1 MNSRPMTSHSTN
13 PSSRQRSQVRL
24 RVGIVVFRWVGLAAL
39 LVFALF
45 PCYWML
51 VSSLRPPRELF
62 TVPPR
67 LFPEALTIEWYE
79 VVLRTTRMPRYFLNS
94 AVISTASMIVSLVIA
109 TLGAYSL
116 SRFRYP
122 GQQVLLLGALTS
134 YVLPPVL
141 LLLPLYLTLG
151 RLGLINSYAGVIVT
165 HITITLPFCLW
176 LLRSFFRTIPVDLE
190 EAAMIDGNGRLGA
203 FVRITLP
210 LTLPGILS
218 TGLFGF
224 ILSWNEYLFA
234 SVLLTGEARK
244 TVPIGIAEFIMQFDI
259 RWGEVMAA
267 SSLATIPVVI
277 LFALIQRHFVRGLMA
292 GAIKG

>member
-1 MNSRPMTSHSTN
+1 MSR
-13 PSSRQRSQVRL
+13 RSATASARL
-24 RVGIVVFRWVGLAAL
+24 RFRPRVGLAELRWAGILGL
-39 LVFALF
+39 LMFALF

-51 VSSLRPPRELF
+51 VSSLRPQQELF

-67 LFPEALTIEWYE
+67 LLPGTLTTEWYA

-94 AVISTASMIVSLVIA
+94 AMISTASMIVSLTIA
-109 TLGAYSL
+109 TLGAYGL
-116 SRFRYP
+116 TRFRYA
-122 GQQVLLLGALTS
+122 GQQVLLLSVLTS

-151 RLGLINSYAGVIVT
+151 MLGLINSYTGVIVT
-165 HITITLPFCLW
+165 HVTFTAPFCLW
-176 LLRSFFRTIPVDLE
+176 LLRSFFQTIPVDLE
-190 EAAMIDGNGRLGA
+190 EAAMVDGNSRLGA
-203 FVRITLP
+203 FIRIVLP
-210 LTLPGILS
+210 LALSGILS

-244 TVPIGIAEFIMQFDI
+244 TVPIGIAEFIVQFDI

-267 SSLATIPVVI
+267 SSLATIPVVV
-277 LFALIQRHFVRGLMA
+277 LFSLIQRHFVRGLMA

>member
-1 MNSRPMTSHSTN
+1 MVRRNSR
-13 PSSRQRSQVRL
+13 L
-24 RVGIVVFRWVGLAAL
+24 GLAGLRWVGVLGL
-39 LVFALF
+39 LTFALF

-51 VSSLRPPRELF
+51 VSSLRPAQELF

-67 LFPEALTIEWYE
+67 LLPGTVTIQWYE
-79 VVLRTTRMPRYFLNS
+79 VVLKATQMPRYFLNS
-94 AVISTASMIVSLVIA
+94 ALISTVSMIVSLVIA
-109 TLGAYSL
+109 TLGAYGL
-116 SRFRYP
+116 TRFRHA
-122 GQQVLLLGALTS
+122 GQRLLLLAVLSS

-151 RLGLINSYAGVIVT
+151 KLGLINTYAGVIVT
-165 HITITLPFCLW
+165 HVAFTAPFCLW
-176 LLRSFFRTIPVDLE
+176 LLRSFFQTIPLDLE
-190 EAAMIDGNGRLGA
+190 EAAMVDGTCRLGA
-203 FVRITLP
+203 FIRIALP
-210 LTLPGILS
+210 LALPAVLS

-244 TVPIGIAEFIMQFDI
+244 TVPIGIAEFIVQFDI

-267 SSLATIPVVI
+267 SSLATIPVVV
-277 LFALIQRHFVRGLMA
+277 LFAIIQRHFVRGLMA

>member
-1 MNSRPMTSHSTN
+1 MTGRATILRP
-13 PSSRQRSQVRL
+13 RL
-24 RVGIVVFRWVGLAAL
+24 RIDRHVGLAAGRWVGIL
-39 LVFALF
+39 AFLVFALF

-51 VSSLRPPRELF
+51 VSSLRPQPELF
-62 TVPPR
+62 AVPPR
-67 LFPEALTIEWYE
+67 LLPGTLTMEWYQ
-79 VVLRTTRMPRYFLNS
+79 VVLRATRMPRYFLNS
-94 AVISTASMIVSLVIA
+94 AGVSTASMIISLAVA

-122 GQQVLLLGALTS
+122 GQRVLLFGALAS

-141 LLLPLYLTLG
+141 LLLPFYLTLG
-151 RLGLINSYAGVIVT
+151 MLGLINSYAGVIVT
-165 HITITLPFCLW
+165 HVAFTMPFCLW
-176 LLRSFFRTIPVDLE
+176 LLRSFFKTIPLDLE
-190 EAAMIDGNGRLGA
+190 EAAMVDGNSRLGA
-203 FVRITLP
+203 FVRIVLP
-210 LTLPGILS
+210 LALPGILS

-244 TVPIGIAEFIMQFDI
+244 TVPIGIAEFIVQFDI

>member
-1 MNSRPMTSHSTN
+1 MVRRNSR
-13 PSSRQRSQVRL
+13 L
-24 RVGIVVFRWVGLAAL
+24 GLAGLRWVGVLGL
-39 LVFALF
+39 LTFALF

-51 VSSLRPPRELF
+51 VSSLRPAPELF

-67 LFPEALTIEWYE
+67 LLPGTVTIQWYE
-79 VVLRTTRMPRYFLNS
+79 VVLKATQMPRYFLNS
-94 AVISTASMIVSLVIA
+94 ALISTVSMIVSLVIA
-109 TLGAYSL
+109 TLGAYGL
-116 SRFRYP
+116 TRFRHA
-122 GQQVLLLGALTS
+122 GQRLLLLAVLSS

-151 RLGLINSYAGVIVT
+151 KLGLINTYAGVIVT
-165 HITITLPFCLW
+165 HVTFTAPFCLW
-176 LLRSFFRTIPVDLE
+176 LLRSFFQTIPLDLE
-190 EAAMIDGNGRLGA
+190 EAAMVDGTCRLGA
-203 FVRITLP
+203 FIRIALP
-210 LTLPGILS
+210 LALPAVLS

-244 TVPIGIAEFIMQFDI
+244 TVPIGIAEFIVQFDI

-267 SSLATIPVVI
+267 SSLATIPVVV
-277 LFALIQRHFVRGLMA
+277 LFAIIQRHFVRGLMA

>member
-1 MNSRPMTSHSTN
+1 MR
-13 PSSRQRSQVRL
+13 RRRV
-24 RVGIVVFRWVGLAAL
+24 RVGLTVLRWIGLAGL
-39 LVFALF
+39 VVFALF

-51 VSSLRPPRELF
+51 VSSLRPQQELF

-67 LFPEALTIEWYE
+67 LLPGTLTIQWYE
-79 VVLRTTRMPRYFLNS
+79 VVLSATRMPRYFLNS
-94 AVISTASMIVSLVIA
+94 AIISTASMIVSLAIA

-116 SRFRYP
+116 TRFRYS
-122 GQQVLLLGALTS
+122 GQQILLLSVLTS

-151 RLGLINSYAGVIVT
+151 TLGLINTYAGVIVT
-165 HITITLPFCLW
+165 HITFTVPFCLW
-176 LLRSFFRTIPVDLE
+176 LLRSFFKTIPLDLE
-190 EAAMIDGNGRLGA
+190 EAAMVDGNSRLGA
-203 FVRITLP
+203 FFRIVLP
-210 LTLPGILS
+210 LALPGILS

-244 TVPIGIAEFIMQFDI
+244 TVPIGIAEFIVQFDI

-267 SSLATIPVVI
+267 SSLATIPVVV
-277 LFALIQRHFVRGLMA
+277 LFSLIQRHFVRGLMA

>member
-1 MNSRPMTSHSTN
+1 MVRRNSR
-13 PSSRQRSQVRL
+13 L
-24 RVGIVVFRWVGLAAL
+24 GLAGLRWVGVLGL
-39 LVFALF
+39 LTFALF

-51 VSSLRPPRELF
+51 VSSLRPAQELF

-67 LFPEALTIEWYE
+67 LLPGTVTIQWYE
-79 VVLRTTRMPRYFLNS
+79 VVLKATQMPRYFLNS
-94 AVISTASMIVSLVIA
+94 ALISTVSMIVSLVIA
-109 TLGAYSL
+109 TLGAYGL
-116 SRFRYP
+116 TRFRHA
-122 GQQVLLLGALTS
+122 GQRLLLLAVLSS

-151 RLGLINSYAGVIVT
+151 KLGLINTYAGVIVT
-165 HITITLPFCLW
+165 HVTFTAPFCLW
-176 LLRSFFRTIPVDLE
+176 LLRSFFQTIPLDLE
-190 EAAMIDGNGRLGA
+190 EAAMVDGTCRLGA
-203 FVRITLP
+203 FIRIALP
-210 LTLPGILS
+210 LALPAVLS

-244 TVPIGIAEFIMQFDI
+244 TVPIGIAEFIVQFDI

-267 SSLATIPVVI
+267 SSLATIPVVV
-277 LFALIQRHFVRGLMA
+277 LFAIIQRHFVRGLMG

>member
-1 MNSRPMTSHSTN
+1 MVRRNSR
-13 PSSRQRSQVRL
+13 L
-24 RVGIVVFRWVGLAAL
+24 GLAGLRWVGVLGL
-39 LVFALF
+39 LTFALF

-51 VSSLRPPRELF
+51 VSSLRPAQELF

-67 LFPEALTIEWYE
+67 LLPGTVTIQWYE
-79 VVLRTTRMPRYFLNS
+79 VVLKATQMPRYFLNS
-94 AVISTASMIVSLVIA
+94 ALISTVSMIVSLVIA
-109 TLGAYSL
+109 TLGAYGL
-116 SRFRYP
+116 TRFRHA
-122 GQQVLLLGALTS
+122 GQRLLLLAVLSS

-151 RLGLINSYAGVIVT
+151 KLGLINTYAGVIVT
-165 HITITLPFCLW
+165 HVTFTAPFCLW
-176 LLRSFFRTIPVDLE
+176 LLRSFFQTIPLDLE
-190 EAAMIDGNGRLGA
+190 EAAMVDGTCRLGA
-203 FVRITLP
+203 FIRIALP
-210 LTLPGILS
+210 LALPAVLS

-244 TVPIGIAEFIMQFDI
+244 TVPIGIAEFIAQFDI

-267 SSLATIPVVI
+267 SSLATIPVVV
-277 LFALIQRHFVRGLMA
+277 LFAIIQRHFVRGLMA

>member
-1 MNSRPMTSHSTN
+1 MVRRNSR
-13 PSSRQRSQVRL
+13 L
-24 RVGIVVFRWVGLAAL
+24 GLAGLRWVGVLGL
-39 LVFALF
+39 LTFALF

-51 VSSLRPPRELF
+51 VSSLRPAQELF

-67 LFPEALTIEWYE
+67 LLPGTVTIQWYE
-79 VVLRTTRMPRYFLNS
+79 VVLKATQMPRYFLNS
-94 AVISTASMIVSLVIA
+94 ALISTVSMIVSLVIA
-109 TLGAYSL
+109 TLGAYGL
-116 SRFRYP
+116 TRFRHA
-122 GQQVLLLGALTS
+122 GQRLLLLAVLSS

-151 RLGLINSYAGVIVT
+151 KLGLINTYAGVIVT
-165 HITITLPFCLW
+165 HVTFTAPFCLW
-176 LLRSFFRTIPVDLE
+176 LLRSFFQTIPLDLE
-190 EAAMIDGNGRLGA
+190 EAAMVDGTCRLGA
-203 FVRITLP
+203 FIRIALP
-210 LTLPGILS
+210 LALPAVLS

-244 TVPIGIAEFIMQFDI
+244 TVPIGIAEFIVQFDI

-267 SSLATIPVVI
+267 SSLATIPVVV
-277 LFALIQRHFVRGLMA
+277 LFAIIQRHFVRGLMA

>member
-1 MNSRPMTSHSTN
+1 
-13 PSSRQRSQVRL
+13 VL
-24 RVGIVVFRWVGLAAL
+24 GLL
-39 LVFALF
+39 TFALF

-51 VSSLRPPRELF
+51 VSSLRPAQELF

-67 LFPEALTIEWYE
+67 LLPGTVTIQWYE
-79 VVLRTTRMPRYFLNS
+79 VVLKATQMPRYFLNS
-94 AVISTASMIVSLVIA
+94 ALISTVSMIVSLVIA
-109 TLGAYSL
+109 TLGAYGL
-116 SRFRYP
+116 TRFRHA
-122 GQQVLLLGALTS
+122 GQRLLLLAVLSS

-151 RLGLINSYAGVIVT
+151 KLGLINTYAGVIVT
-165 HITITLPFCLW
+165 HVTFTAPFCLW
-176 LLRSFFRTIPVDLE
+176 LLRSFFQTIPLDLE
-190 EAAMIDGNGRLGA
+190 EAAMVDGTCRLGA
-203 FVRITLP
+203 FIRIALP
-210 LTLPGILS
+210 LALPAVLS

-244 TVPIGIAEFIMQFDI
+244 TVPIGIAEFIVQFDI

-267 SSLATIPVVI
+267 SSLATIPVVV
-277 LFALIQRHFVRGLMA
+277 LFAIIQRHFVRGLMA

>member
-1 MNSRPMTSHSTN
+1 VTMKRHRSRAGLT
-13 PSSRQRSQVRL
+13 
-24 RVGIVVFRWVGLAAL
+24 VFRWIALGGLV
-39 LVFALF
+39 VFALF

-51 VSSLRPPRELF
+51 ASSLRPPQELF

-67 LFPEALTIEWYE
+67 LFPGTLTIQWYE

-94 AVISTASMIVSLVIA
+94 AVISGASMIVSLVIA
-109 TLGAYSL
+109 ILGAYSL
-116 SRFRYP
+116 TRFKYP
-122 GQQVLLLGALTS
+122 GRQLLLLSALTS

-151 RLGLINSYAGVIVT
+151 ALGLINTYAGVIVT
-165 HITITLPFCLW
+165 HVTFAVPFCLW
-176 LLRSFFRTIPVDLE
+176 LLRSFFNAIPVDLE
-190 EAAMIDGNGRLGA
+190 EAAMVDGNGRLGA
-203 FVRITLP
+203 FVRIVLP
-210 LTLPGILS
+210 LALPGILS

-234 SVLLTGEARK
+234 SVLLTGEGRK
-244 TVPIGIAEFIMQFDI
+244 TVPIGIAEFIVQFDI

-267 SSLATIPVVI
+267 SSLATIPVVV

>member
-1 MNSRPMTSHSTN
+1 MTGRATIRRH
-13 PSSRQRSQVRL
+13 RL
-24 RVGIVVFRWVGLAAL
+24 RVGPRVGLAAVRGVGIL
-39 LVFALF
+39 GFLVFALF

-51 VSSLRPPRELF
+51 VSSLRPQPELF
-62 TVPPR
+62 AVPPQ
-67 LFPEALTIEWYE
+67 LLPGTLTIEWYRG
-79 VVLRTTRMPRYFLNS
+79 VLRTTRMPRYFLNS
-94 AVISTASMIVSLVIA
+94 AGISTASMIVSLAIA

-116 SRFRYP
+116 SRFRYR
-122 GQQVLLLGALTS
+122 GQRALLLSALTS

-165 HITITLPFCLW
+165 HITFTLPFCLW
-176 LLRSFFRTIPVDLE
+176 LLRSFFKTIPVDLE
-190 EAAMIDGNGRLGA
+190 EAAMVDGNGRLGA
-203 FVRITLP
+203 FVRIALP
-210 LTLPGILS
+210 LALPGILS

-244 TVPIGIAEFIMQFDI
+244 TVPIGIAEFIVQFDI

>member
-1 MNSRPMTSHSTN
+1 MTASTLH
-13 PSSRQRSQVRL
+13 RL
-24 RVGIVVFRWVGLAAL
+24 RLRPRVGLLVLRWIGVVAL

-51 VSSLRPPRELF
+51 VSSLRPQQELF

-67 LFPEALTIEWYE
+67 LLPGTLTIEWYE

-116 SRFRYP
+116 TRFRYP
-122 GQQVLLLGALTS
+122 GQQVLLLSALTS

-151 RLGLINSYAGVIVT
+151 MLGLINSYAGVIVT
-165 HITITLPFCLW
+165 HITFTAPFCLW
-176 LLRSFFRTIPVDLE
+176 LLRSFFKTIPLDLE
-190 EAAMIDGNGRLGA
+190 EAAMVDGNGRLGA
-203 FVRITLP
+203 LVRIVLP
-210 LTLPGILS
+210 LALPGILS

-244 TVPIGIAEFIMQFDI
+244 TVPIGIAEFIVQFDI

>member
-1 MNSRPMTSHSTN
+1 MVRRNSR
-13 PSSRQRSQVRL
+13 L
-24 RVGIVVFRWVGLAAL
+24 GLAAL
-39 LVFALF
+39 RWVGVLGLLTFALF

-51 VSSLRPPRELF
+51 VSSLRPAQELF

-67 LFPEALTIEWYE
+67 LLPGTVTIQWYE
-79 VVLRTTRMPRYFLNS
+79 VVLKATQMPRYFLNS
-94 AVISTASMIVSLVIA
+94 ALISTVSMIVSLVIA
-109 TLGAYSL
+109 TLGAYGL
-116 SRFRYP
+116 TRFRHA
-122 GQQVLLLGALTS
+122 GQRLLLLAVLSS

-151 RLGLINSYAGVIVT
+151 KLGLINTYAGVIVT
-165 HITITLPFCLW
+165 HVTFTAPFCLW
-176 LLRSFFRTIPVDLE
+176 LLRSFFQTIPLDLE
-190 EAAMIDGNGRLGA
+190 EAAMVDGTCRLGA
-203 FVRITLP
+203 FIRIALP
-210 LTLPGILS
+210 LALPAVLS

-244 TVPIGIAEFIMQFDI
+244 TVPIGIAEFIVQFDI

-267 SSLATIPVVI
+267 SSLATIPVVV
-277 LFALIQRHFVRGLMA
+277 LFAIIQRHFVRGLMA